1 MMAMGDDILEIV
13 AAVDDLSDV
22 TNEEDLQ
29 RLVAL
34 IDAFFAAPEAADHLQ
49 VWFRLF
55 ERFPTDDGY
64 EGFWSILHGL
74 EAYAGT
80 ESLVV
85 ESVRR
90 RPARFPLLM
99 VNRMIN
105 GGMVEVEGVK
115 LLDLLRA
122 AAADERALASV
133 RAEAER
139 YLSYQLTKRTG
150 E

>member
-64 EGFWSILHGL
+64 EGF
-74 EAYAGT
+74 
-80 ESLVV
+80 
-85 ESVRR
+85 
-90 RPARFPLLM
+90 
-99 VNRMIN
+99 
-105 GGMVEVEGVK
+105 
-115 LLDLLRA
+115 
-122 AAADERALASV
+122 
-133 RAEAER
+133 
-139 YLSYQLTKRTG
+139 
-150 E
+150 